1 MKWFS
6 KLLQVIY
13 SLYAIL
19 LFVTI
24 LIVLTPI
31 IVIASFFGKISGGT
45 FIYRLCSG
53 WAHTWLPLIGIIPK
67 RVYQTPHD
75 KSHPVIFVANH
86 NSFLDAPM
94 IVAAVQQP
102 VRALG
107 KVEMSK
113 IPLFGFLYRNTVVM
127 VDRSSP
133 ENRAKS
139 VKTLKRVLEKG
150 ISIFIF
156 PEGTFNETDQPLKE
170 FYDGAFRIAIET
182 QTPIKPIIFP
192 DTLDRLHYRS
202 AFAFSPGKCR
212 SVFLEEVSVEGLTN
226 KNMEDLKKRV
236 FEMMEKA
243 LIDYKENK
251 K

>member
-1 MKWFS
+1 MKWFV
-6 KLLQVIY
+6 KVLQVIY

-19 LFVTI
+19 LFVAI

-31 IVIASFFGKISGGT
+31 IVIASFFGKISGGN
-45 FIYRLCSG
+45 FIYLLCSG
-53 WAHTWLPLIGIIPK
+53 YAHTWLPLIGIIPK
-67 RVYQTPHD
+67 RIYQSPHE

-86 NSFLDAPM
+86 NSYLDAPM

-107 KVEMSK
+107 KVELSK

-156 PEGTFNETDQPLKE
+156 PEGTFNESDQPLKD

-182 QTPIKPIIFP
+182 QTPIKPLIFP
-192 DTLDRLHYRS
+192 DAVNRMHYRS

-212 SVFLEEVSVEGLTN
+212 SVFLEEVSVEGLTS
-226 KNMEDLKKRV
+226 KDMEALKQRV
-236 FEMMEKA
+236 YAIMEKA
-243 LIDYKENK
+243 LIEYKAK
-251 K
+251 